1 MKGRIYLRYQQKMK
15 MEQGRQSEVENF
27 NPREVHASR
36 FLLENAWTL
45 YWIIAHCLLGNAF
58 LDYLKTP

>member
-1 MKGRIYLRYQQKMK
+1 MK

-45 YWIIAHCLLGNAF
+45 YWIHFPLENPRLNVSMLLA
-58 LDYLKTP
+58 